1 MNRAAPFPRTAATLA
16 VSLAL
21 FASACAVPLAP
32 GYRILKESQSVKFVP
47 GSAPELQI
55 RTDYTLENTG
65 NSELTFVDVALPDEK
80 LFGRTNLRAE
90 VDGRETALA
99 NLPAEYQ
106 EEQPNALRIPVDP
119 PWKQKQTRQVEIE
132 YTFSAPADGG
142 NQITLGGEDF
152 HLGSRG
158 WFPLLQ
164 APKHFLAP
172 YPKRPISTAYTVRV
186 PANFLV
192 LARGKPAG
200 RKTDG
205 SEIEYS
211 FDLGKRDL
219 TPYIVAGRYVEFFVG
234 SKSVPFWTHGSLHA
248 QSDLQQADTQIA
260 AAWHLLQEAFG
271 TLGPNVRKPHI
282 VESPELQGTFAG
294 EVGPTVASFPGG
306 VLVNPALLAQGIDN
320 GDSLQR
326 ITLALAGSWFD
337 EEMYPAPGAAVVMG
351 EGLPEYATI
360 AIEEARNGEPGRRQR
375 ILYYLEEY
383 DQAKK
388 AAAEKPLGAA
398 MASDSGDERRMALAK
413 AALFFAALE
422 DACGQAQMRGGLKQ
436 LVALFS
442 GEEAGYEDLRAEL
455 ELSSG
460 KDLAE
465 MFRVWLNQKGIPE
478 EFRARY
484 QTQTVGHAGN

>member
-1 MNRAAPFPRTAATLA
+1 MNRAALFPRPASTLA
-16 VSLAL
+16 LSLAL

-47 GSAPELQI
+47 GSAPELRI

-65 NSELTFVDVALPDEK
+65 NSELTFVDVTLPDEMQ
-80 LFGRTNLRAE
+80 FGRTDLRAQ
-90 VDGRETALA
+90 VDGRETSLA

-106 EEQPNALRIPVDP
+106 EEQPNVLRIPVDP
-119 PWKQKQTRQVEIE
+119 PWKQKQTREVEIE
-132 YTFSAPADGG
+132 YTFRAPADGG
-142 NQITLGGEDF
+142 QQITIGDEDF

-192 LARGKPAG
+192 LARGEPAS

-205 SEIEYS
+205 SEIEYR

-219 TPYIVAGRYVEFFVG
+219 TPYIVAGRYKA
-234 SKSVPFWTHGSLHA
+234 SSARRNAAIFWTLA
-248 QSDLQQADTQIA
+248 PLKDDPATAEERIT
-260 AAWHLLQEAFG
+260 AAWSILEEDFG
-271 TLGPNVRKPHI
+271 PLDANMRAPHV
-282 VESPELQGTFAG
+282 VESSELRGDFGAEAEAATA
-294 EVGPTVASFPGG
+294 AFPGG
-306 VLVNPALLAQGIDN
+306 ALVNPAALAQGIGSEDFLE
-320 GDSLQR
+320 GV
-326 ITLALAGSWFD
+326 TLALARSWFD

-484 QTQTVGHAGN
+484 QTQTSGQTGN